1 VADVTRI
8 ACLFVPVADERIK
21 PALLEIALRHSPSV
35 EDGGPDIVYLDLGG
49 LERLWG
55 GEEEI
60 ARRLHRAAGERGAA
74 VRIGIAGS
82 RAGARFAARAGG
94 DITIVPP
101 ELDARWLG
109 PAPLALLGLGP
120 EMSARLG
127 RWGIRT
133 LGELADLPVSGLAER
148 LGGEGPR
155 LQRLARGEDATP
167 LRLWT
172 PPPVF
177 EESADCPWGVET
189 LEPLGDLLAGLAEM
203 LCARLRRH
211 ELSADAFEWS
221 CRLADRTVH
230 EGACAPAAPL
240 TDSAAAAALLRASL
254 AARPPRAAVE
264 TVTLRA
270 RPVRVESVQPRF
282 DEPPR
287 PSPRLLTA
295 TLARLSALV
304 DARGIGSPVILD
316 THRPDAH
323 QMTPFLLPSP
333 RPSTQ
338 RGEGGR
344 ENKNPLPHRGR
355 GPGEG
360 GRENKNPL
368 PHRGRGPGEGA
379 RENRNPLPHRG
390 RGPGEGAVLAIHRV
404 RPARSVAVVL
414 HAGAPVHLRAAGLAG
429 RIIAGAGPWRV
440 SGEWWTEAPFVQ
452 DEWDV
457 ELDDGT
463 LCRLAHDGRG
473 WRLDAIYD

>member
-1 VADVTRI
+1 VAGVTRI
-8 ACLFVPVADERIK
+8 ACLFVPGADPRVQ

-35 EDGGPDIVYLDLGG
+35 EDGGPGIVYLDLGG

-60 ARRLHRAAGERGAA
+60 ARRLHSAARERGSAPR
-74 VRIGIAGS
+74 VGVAGS
-82 RAGARFAARAGG
+82 RAGARFAARAG
-94 DITIVPP
+94 DDVTIVPP
-101 ELDARWLG
+101 GLDARWLG

-120 EMSARLG
+120 EMAARLD

-133 LGELADLPVSGLAER
+133 LGELADLPSRGLAER

-189 LEPLGDLLAGLAEM
+189 LEPLGDLVAGLAEM

-211 ELSADAFEWS
+211 ELSADAFEWT

-230 EGACAPAAPL
+230 EGDCAPAAPL
-240 TDSAAAAALLRASL
+240 TDPAAAAALLRASL
-254 AARPPRAAVE
+254 AARPPAAAVE
-264 TVTLRA
+264 AITLRA
-270 RPVRVESVQPRF
+270 RPVRVGSIQPRL

-304 DARGIGSPVILD
+304 EAPGIGSPVLVD
-316 THRPDAH
+316 SHRPAAMR
-323 QMTPFLLPSP
+323 MTPFVLVSHDALIPSSSLALAVRRLRPP
-333 RPSTQ
+333 RS
-338 RGEGGR
+338 
-344 ENKNPLPHRGR
+344 
-355 GPGEG
+355 
-360 GRENKNPL
+360 
-368 PHRGRGPGEGA
+368 A
-379 RENRNPLPHRG
+379 D
-390 RGPGEGAVLAIHRV
+390 
-404 RPARSVAVVL
+404 VVL
-414 HAGAPVHLRAAGLAG
+414 HAGAPAYLRAAGLAG
-429 RIIAGAGPWRV
+429 RIVAGAGPWRV

-463 LCRLAHDGRG
+463 LCRLARDGRG
-473 WRLDAIYD
+473 WRLEAIYD

>member
-1 VADVTRI
+1 MTRI
-8 ACLFVPVADERIK
+8 ACLFVPVAAERVK
-21 PALLEIALRHSPSV
+21 PALLEIALRHSPTV
-35 EDGGPDIVYLDLGG
+35 EDGGPDTVYLDLGG

-55 GEEEI
+55 CEEEI
-60 ARRLHRAAGERGAA
+60 ARRLHHAAGERGAT

-94 DITIVPP
+94 DVTIVPP
-101 ELDARWLG
+101 GMDARWLG

-133 LGELADLPVSGLAER
+133 LGELADLPSHGLAER

-172 PPPVF
+172 PPAVF

-189 LEPLGDLLAGLAEM
+189 LEPLGDLAAGLAEI
-203 LCARLRRH
+203 LCARLRRY
-211 ELSADAFEWS
+211 ELSADAFEWT
-221 CRLADRTVH
+221 CRLANHAVH

-240 TDSAAAAALLRASL
+240 ADSAAAAALLRASL
-254 AARPPRAAVE
+254 AARPPRAAVMAI
-264 TVTLRA
+264 TLRA
-270 RPVRVESVQPRF
+270 RPVRVQISQPRF

-304 DARGIGSPVILD
+304 DARGIGSPAILD

-333 RPSTQ
+333 QPSPP
-338 RGEGGR
+338 RGEGSA
-344 ENKNPLPHRGR
+344 ET
-355 GPGEG
+355 
-360 GRENKNPL
+360 
-368 PHRGRGPGEGA
+368 
-379 RENRNPLPHRG
+379 
-390 RGPGEGAVLAIHRV
+390 GEGAVLAIRRM
-404 RPARSVAVVL
+404 RPPQLAEVLVA
-414 HAGAPVHLRAAGLAG
+414 AGTPTHLRAAGLAG

-440 SGEWWTEAPFVQ
+440 SGEWWTEVPFVQ

-463 LCRLAHDGRG
+463 LCRLAHDSRG
-473 WRLDAIYD
+473 WHLEAVYD

>member
-1 VADVTRI
+1 MTRI
-8 ACLFVPVADERIK
+8 ACLFVPGADPRVQ

-35 EDGGPDIVYLDLGG
+35 EDGGPGIVYLDLGG

-60 ARRLHRAAGERGAA
+60 ARRLHSAARERGAA
-74 VRIGIAGS
+74 ARVGVAGS

-94 DITIVPP
+94 DVTIVPP
-101 ELDARWLG
+101 GLDARWLG

-120 EMSARLG
+120 EMTARLD

-133 LGELADLPVSGLAER
+133 LGELADLPSRGLAER

-172 PPPVF
+172 PPLVF
-177 EESADCPWGVET
+177 EESADCPWGVEA
-189 LEPLGDLLAGLAEM
+189 LEPLGDLVAGLAEM

-211 ELSADAFEWS
+211 ELSADAFEWT

-230 EGACAPAAPL
+230 EGDCAPAAPL
-240 TDSAAAAALLRASL
+240 ADPAAAAALLRASL
-254 AARPPRAAVE
+254 AARPPGAAVE
-264 TVTLRA
+264 AITLRA
-270 RPVRVESVQPRF
+270 RPVRVGNIQPRL

-295 TLARLSALV
+295 TLARLSVLV
-304 DARGIGSPVILD
+304 GAPGIGSPTLLD
-316 THRPDAH
+316 SHKPDAV
-323 QMTPFLLPSP
+323 QMMPFLLPSP
-333 RPSTQ
+333 RPSPQ
-338 RGEGGR
+338 RGEGDW
-344 ENKNPLPHRGR
+344 
-355 GPGEG
+355 
-360 GRENKNPL
+360 NPL

-379 RENRNPLPHRG
+379 ILS
-390 RGPGEGAVLAIHRV
+390 V
-404 RPARSVAVVL
+404 RRMRPSRSADVAL
-414 HAGAPVHLRAAGLAG
+414 HAGAPAHLRAAGLAG

-463 LCRLAHDGRG
+463 LCRLARDGRG
-473 WRLDAIYD
+473 WRLEAIYD

>member
-127 RWGIRT
+127 RWGIHT

-148 LGGEGPR
+148 LGDEGPR

-177 EESADCPWGVET
+177 EESADCSWGVET

-211 ELSADAFEWS
+211 EFSADAFEWS
-221 CRLADRTVH
+221 CRLANRTVH

-264 TVTLRA
+264 AITLRV
-270 RPVRVESVQPRF
+270 RPVRVRNVQPRF

-304 DARGIGSPVILD
+304 GARDIGSPVILD

-323 QMTPFLLPSP
+323 QKTPFLLPSP
-333 RPSTQ
+333 QPSAQ
-338 RGEGGR
+338 
-344 ENKNPLPHRGR
+344 K
-355 GPGEG
+355 
-360 GRENKNPL
+360 
-368 PHRGRGPGEGA
+368 GEGA
-379 RENRNPLPHRG
+379 RNPSKENRSPLPHWGRG
-390 RGPGEGAVLAIHRV
+390 RLEPSPLRGEGRV
-404 RPARSVAVVL
+404 RGGPFLAVRRMRPPRSVDVTVD
-414 HAGAPVHLRAAGLAG
+414 AGAPAHLRAAGLAG

-463 LCRLAHDGRG
+463 LCRLARDGRG
-473 WRLDAIYD
+473 WRLEAVYD

>member
-1 VADVTRI
+1 MRI

-148 LGGEGPR
+148 LGDEGPR

-177 EESADCPWGVET
+177 EESADCSWGVET

-264 TVTLRA
+264 AITLRV
-270 RPVRVESVQPRF
+270 RPVRVRNVQPRF

-287 PSPRLLTA
+287 PSRRLLTA

-304 DARGIGSPVILD
+304 GARAIGSPVILD

-333 RPSTQ
+333 RPSPQ
-338 RGEGGR
+338 RGEGAR
-344 ENKNPLPHRGR
+344 KPSKENRSPLPHWGR
-355 GPGEG
+355 GFQSPSPLRGEG
-360 GRENKNPL
+360 
-368 PHRGRGPGEGA
+368 
-379 RENRNPLPHRG
+379 
-390 RGPGEGAVLAIHRV
+390 RV
-404 RPARSVAVVL
+404 RGGPFLALCRMRPPRSVEVTV
-414 HAGAPVHLRAAGLAG
+414 HAGAPAHFRAAGLAK

-463 LCRLAHDGRG
+463 LCRLARDGRG
-473 WRLDAIYD
+473 WRLEAVYD

>member
-8 ACLFVPVADERIK
+8 ACLFVPGAVERTQ

-35 EDGGPDIVYLDLGG
+35 EDGGPGIVYLDLCG
-49 LERLWG
+49 LEKLWG

-60 ARRLHRAAGERGAA
+60 ARRLHSAARERGVGA
-74 VRIGIAGS
+74 RIGVAGS
-82 RAGARFAARAGG
+82 RAGAGFAARSGG
-94 DITIVPP
+94 DVTIVPP
-101 ELDARWLG
+101 GRDARWLG

-120 EMSARLG
+120 EMAARLD

-133 LGELADLPVSGLAER
+133 LGELADLPAGGLAER
-148 LGGEGPR
+148 VGGEGTR

-172 PPPVF
+172 PSPVF
-177 EESADCPWGVET
+177 EESVDCPWGVEA
-189 LEPLGDLLAGLAEM
+189 LEPLGDLVASLAEM

-211 ELSADAFEWS
+211 ELSADAFEWT

-230 EGACAPAAPL
+230 GGACAPAAPL
-240 TDSAAAAALLRASL
+240 ADSAAAAALLRASL

-264 TVTLRA
+264 AVTLRA
-270 RPVRVESVQPRF
+270 SPVRVETVQPRF

-295 TLARLSALV
+295 ALARLAALV
-304 DARGIGSPVILD
+304 GAHGIGSPVILD
-316 THRPDAH
+316 SHRPDSH
-323 QMTPFLLPSP
+323 QMTQFTLSPSP
-333 RPSTQ
+333 FQPSPHRSKRASRLELRPSPQ
-338 RGEGGR
+338 WERGELDPSPQR
-344 ENKNPLPHRGR
+344 D
-355 GPGEG
+355 
-360 GRENKNPL
+360 
-368 PHRGRGPGEGA
+368 EGA
-379 RENRNPLPHRG
+379 RNPSKENRNPLPHWG
-390 RGPGEGAVLAIHRV
+390 RGKSEGAILAV
-404 RPARSVAVVL
+404 RRMRPPRSVEVTVD
-414 HAGAPVHLRAAGLAG
+414 AGAPAHLRAAGLAG

-463 LCRLAHDGRG
+463 LCRLARDGRG

>member
-1 VADVTRI
+1 VAGVTRI
-8 ACLFVPVADERIK
+8 ACLFVPGDDPRVQ

-35 EDGGPDIVYLDLGG
+35 EDGGPGIVYLDLGG

-60 ARRLHRAAGERGAA
+60 ARRLHSAVRERGAA
-74 VRIGIAGS
+74 ARVGVAGS

-94 DITIVPP
+94 DVTVVPP
-101 ELDARWLG
+101 GLDARWLG

-120 EMSARLG
+120 EMAARLD

-133 LGELADLPVSGLAER
+133 LGELAGLPSRGLAER

-177 EESADCPWGVET
+177 EESADCPWGVEA
-189 LEPLGDLLAGLAEM
+189 LEPLGDLVASLAEM
-203 LCARLRRH
+203 LCERLRRH
-211 ELSADAFEWS
+211 ELSADAFEWT
-221 CRLADRTVH
+221 CRLAGRTVH
-230 EGACAPAAPL
+230 EGDCAPAAPL
-240 TDSAAAAALLRASL
+240 ADPVAVGALLRASL
-254 AARPPRAAVE
+254 AARPPGAAVE
-264 TVTLRA
+264 AITLRA
-270 RPVRVESVQPRF
+270 RPVRVGNIQPRL

-304 DARGIGSPVILD
+304 EAPGIGSPVLVD
-316 THRPDAH
+316 SHRPDAMR
-323 QMTPFLLPSP
+323 MTSFVLVSHDALIPSSSP
-333 RPSTQ
+333 ALAVRRIRP
-338 RGEGGR
+338 
-344 ENKNPLPHRGR
+344 P
-355 GPGEG
+355 
-360 GRENKNPL
+360 
-368 PHRGRGPGEGA
+368 
-379 RENRNPLPHRG
+379 
-390 RGPGEGAVLAIHRV
+390 
-404 RPARSVAVVL
+404 RSVEVTVD
-414 HAGAPVHLRAAGLAG
+414 AGAPAYLRAAGLAG

-463 LCRLAHDGRG
+463 LCRLARDGRG
-473 WRLDAIYD
+473 WRLEAIYD

>member
-1 VADVTRI
+1 VRRI
-8 ACLFVPVADERIK
+8 ACLFVPGADERVK
-21 PALLEIALRHSPSV
+21 PDLLEIALRHSPSV
-35 EDGGPDIVYLDLGG
+35 EDGGPGIVYLDLGG

-55 GEEEI
+55 GEREI
-60 ARRLHRAAGERGAA
+60 AARLHSAACERGAA
-74 VRIGIAGS
+74 VRVGVAGS

-94 DITIVPP
+94 DVTIVPP
-101 ELDARWLG
+101 GLDARWLG

-120 EMSARLG
+120 EMAARLG

-133 LGELADLPVSGLAER
+133 LGELADLPSRGLAER

-177 EESADCPWGVET
+177 EESADCPWGVEA
-189 LEPLGDLLAGLAEM
+189 LEPLGDLAAGLAEM

-211 ELSADAFEWS
+211 ELSADAFEWT

-230 EGACAPAAPL
+230 EGDCTPAAPL
-240 TDSAAAAALLRASL
+240 ADSTAAAALLRASL
-254 AARPPRAAVE
+254 AARPPGAAVE
-264 TVTLRA
+264 VITLRA
-270 RPVRVESVQPRF
+270 RPVRVPTSQPRL

-295 TLARLSALV
+295 ALARLSSLV
-304 DARGIGSPVILD
+304 GAPGIGSPVLLD
-316 THRPDAH
+316 SHRPDAMR
-323 QMTPFLLPSP
+323 MTPFLLPSP
-333 RPSTQ
+333 RPSPQ
-338 RGEGGR
+338 RREGDW
-344 ENKNPLPHRGR
+344 NPLPHWGR
-355 GPGEG
+355 GKGKG
-360 GRENKNPL
+360 V
-368 PHRGRGPGEGA
+368 
-379 RENRNPLPHRG
+379 
-390 RGPGEGAVLAIHRV
+390 VLAV
-404 RPARSVAVVL
+404 RRIRPPLSADVAL
-414 HAGAPVHLRAAGLAG
+414 HAGAPAHLRAAGLAG

-463 LCRLAHDGRG
+463 LCRLARDGRG
-473 WRLDAIYD
+473 WRLEAIYD

>member
-1 VADVTRI
+1 VANVTRI
-8 ACLFVPVADERIK
+8 ACLFVPGADPRAQ

-35 EDGGPDIVYLDLGG
+35 EDGGPGIVYIDLCG
-49 LERLWG
+49 LEKLWG

-60 ARRLHRAAGERGAA
+60 ARRLHSAARERGVAA
-74 VRIGIAGS
+74 RIGVAGS
-82 RAGARFAARAGG
+82 RAGAGFAARAGG
-94 DITIVPP
+94 DVTIVPP
-101 ELDARWLG
+101 GRDARWLG

-120 EMSARLG
+120 EMAARLD
-127 RWGIRT
+127 RWGVRT
-133 LGELADLPVSGLAER
+133 LGELADLPSRGLAER

-177 EESADCPWGVET
+177 EESADCPWGVEA
-189 LEPLGDLLAGLAEM
+189 LDPLGDLVAGLAEM

-211 ELSADAFEWS
+211 ELSADAFEWT

-240 TDSAAAAALLRASL
+240 ADSAAAAALLRASL

-264 TVTLRA
+264 AVTLRA
-270 RPVRVESVQPRF
+270 RPVRVETVQPRF

-295 TLARLSALV
+295 ALARLSALV
-304 DARGIGSPVILD
+304 DAQGIGSPVILD
-316 THRPDAH
+316 THRPDSH
-323 QMTPFLLPSP
+323 RVTQFLLPSP
-333 RPSTQ
+333 Q
-338 RGEGGR
+338 K
-344 ENKNPLPHRGR
+344 ENRTPLPHRGR
-355 GPGEG
+355 GPQFEPKGEAV
-360 GRENKNPL
+360 R
-368 PHRGRGPGEGA
+368 RGLNSQGA
-379 RENRNPLPHRG
+379 IL
-390 RGPGEGAVLAIHRV
+390 AVRRM
-404 RPARSVAVVL
+404 RPPRSVEVMVD
-414 HAGAPVHLRAAGLAG
+414 AGAPAHLRAAGLAG
-429 RIIAGAGPWRV
+429 RIVAGAGPWRV

-463 LCRLAHDGRG
+463 LCRLARDGRG

>member
-1 VADVTRI
+1 VAGVTRI
-8 ACLFVPVADERIK
+8 ACLFVPGADERIQ
-21 PALLEIALRHSPSV
+21 PALLEIALCHSPSV
-35 EDGGPDIVYLDLGG
+35 EDSGPGLVYLDLGG

-60 ARRLHRAAGERGAA
+60 ARRIHRTARERGAA
-74 VRIGIAGS
+74 ARIGIAGS

-94 DITIVPP
+94 DVTIVPSG
-101 ELDARWLG
+101 LDARWLG
-109 PAPLALLGLGP
+109 LAPLALLDLGP
-120 EMSARLG
+120 EMAARLG

-133 LGELADLPVSGLAER
+133 LGELADLPSSGLAER

-177 EESADCPWGVET
+177 EESAECPWGIEA
-189 LEPLGDLLAGLAEM
+189 LEPLGDLVAGLAEM

-211 ELSADAFEWS
+211 ELSAGAFEWS
-221 CRLADRTVH
+221 CRLADRAVH

-240 TDSAAAAALLRASL
+240 ADPAAAAALLRASL
-254 AARPPRAAVE
+254 AARPPGAAVE
-264 TVTLRA
+264 AITLRV
-270 RPVRVESVQPRF
+270 RPVRVGSAQPRF

-304 DARGIGSPVILD
+304 GAPGIGSPVILD
-316 THRPDAH
+316 THRPDAVR
-323 QMTPFLLPSP
+323 MTPFLLPSP
-333 RPSTQ
+333 Q
-338 RGEGGR
+338 
-344 ENKNPLPHRGR
+344 K
-355 GPGEG
+355 
-360 GRENKNPL
+360 
-368 PHRGRGPGEGA
+368 
-379 RENRNPLPHRG
+379 NRNPLPHRG
-390 RGPGEGAVLAIHRV
+390 RGPQFEPRRCRRAAGEESGEGRAETGEGTVLAVRRV
-404 RPARSVAVVL
+404 RSPQLAEVIVA
-414 HAGAPVHLRAAGLAG
+414 AGAPAHLRVAGFGG

-440 SGEWWTEAPFVQ
+440 SGEWWTDAPFVQ

-463 LCRLAHDGRG
+463 LCRLARDSSG
-473 WRLDAIYD
+473 WRLEAIYD

>member
-8 ACLFVPVADERIK
+8 ACLFVPGADERVK

-55 GEEEI
+55 GEREI
-60 ARRLHRAAGERGAA
+60 AERLRRAARDRGAA
-74 VRIGIAGS
+74 ARIGIAGS
-82 RAGARFAARAGG
+82 RAGARFAARAGS

-101 ELDARWLG
+101 GRDARWLG
-109 PAPLALLGLGP
+109 PAPLALLDLGP

-133 LGELADLPVSGLAER
+133 LGELADLPSRGLAER
-148 LGGEGPR
+148 LGGEGSR

-172 PPPVF
+172 PSPVF

-189 LEPLGDLLAGLAEM
+189 LEPLGDLFADLAEM
-203 LCARLRRH
+203 LCVRLRRY
-211 ELSADAFEWS
+211 ELSTDAFEWT

-230 EGACAPAAPL
+230 EGDCAPAAPL
-240 TDSAAAAALLRASL
+240 ADSAAAAELLRASL

-264 TVTLRA
+264 AVTLRA

-287 PSPRLLTA
+287 PNPRLLTA

-304 DARGIGSPVILD
+304 GAGGVGSPVILD

-323 QMTPFLLPSP
+323 QMTPFLLPSL
-333 RPSTQ
+333 RGIQFPSPL
-338 RGEGGR
+338 RGEG
-344 ENKNPLPHRGR
+344 
-355 GPGEG
+355 
-360 GRENKNPL
+360 
-368 PHRGRGPGEGA
+368 
-379 RENRNPLPHRG
+379 
-390 RGPGEGAVLAIHRV
+390 RV
-404 RPARSVAVVL
+404 RGGSFLAVRRMRPPRSVEVRVD
-414 HAGAPVHLRAAGLAG
+414 AGAPVHLRAAGLAG

-463 LCRLAHDGRG
+463 LCRLARDGRG

>member
-1 VADVTRI
+1 MA
-8 ACLFVPVADERIK
+8 
-21 PALLEIALRHSPSV
+21 
-35 EDGGPDIVYLDLGG
+35 
-49 LERLWG
+49 
-55 GEEEI
+55 
-60 ARRLHRAAGERGAA
+60 
-74 VRIGIAGS
+74 
-82 RAGARFAARAGG
+82 
-94 DITIVPP
+94 
-101 ELDARWLG
+101 
-109 PAPLALLGLGP
+109 
-120 EMSARLG
+120 ARLG

-133 LGELADLPVSGLAER
+133 LGELADLPSRGLAER

-177 EESADCPWGVET
+177 EESADCSWGVEA
-189 LEPLGDLLAGLAEM
+189 LEPLGDLVAGLAEM

-221 CRLADRTVH
+221 CRLAGRTVH

-240 TDSAAAAALLRASL
+240 ADPVAAAALLRASL
-254 AARPPRAAVE
+254 AARPPAAAVE
-264 TVTLRA
+264 AITLRA
-270 RPVRVESVQPRF
+270 RPVRVGNIQPRL

-304 DARGIGSPVILD
+304 EAPGIGSPVLVD
-316 THRPDAH
+316 SHRPDAH

-333 RPSTQ
+333 QPSPQ
-338 RGEGGR
+338 RGEGARILRRG
-344 ENKNPLPHRGR
+344 EGDWNPLPHRGR
-355 GPGEG
+355 GQGEG
-360 GRENKNPL
+360 FR
-368 PHRGRGPGEGA
+368 GEGA
-379 RENRNPLPHRG
+379 ILS
-390 RGPGEGAVLAIHRV
+390 V
-404 RPARSVAVVL
+404 RRMRPPRSVDVVL
-414 HAGAPVHLRAAGLAG
+414 HAGAPAHLRAAGLAG

-463 LCRLAHDGRG
+463 LCRLARDGRG
-473 WRLDAIYD
+473 WRLEAIYD

>member
-1 VADVTRI
+1 VTRI
-8 ACLFVPVADERIK
+8 ACLFVPGAAERVQ

-35 EDGGPDIVYLDLGG
+35 EDGGPGIVYLDLGG

-60 ARRLHRAAGERGAA
+60 ARRLHSAACERGAA
-74 VRIGIAGS
+74 ARVGVAGS
-82 RAGARFAARAGG
+82 RAGARFAARAG
-94 DITIVPP
+94 DDVTIVPP
-101 ELDARWLG
+101 GLDARWLG

-120 EMSARLG
+120 EMAARLG

-177 EESADCPWGVET
+177 EESADCPWGVEA
-189 LEPLGDLLAGLAEM
+189 LEPLGDLVAGLAEM
-203 LCARLRRH
+203 LCARLRRY
-211 ELSADAFEWS
+211 ELSADAFEWT

-230 EGACAPAAPL
+230 EGDCAPAAPL
-240 TDSAAAAALLRASL
+240 ADPAAAAALLRASL
-254 AARPPRAAVE
+254 AARPPGAAVE
-264 TVTLRA
+264 AITLRA
-270 RPVRVESVQPRF
+270 RPVRVGNIQPRL

-304 DARGIGSPVILD
+304 EAPGIGSPVLLD
-316 THRPDAH
+316 SHRPDAMR
-323 QMTPFLLPSP
+323 MTPFLLPSP
-333 RPSTQ
+333 Q
-338 RGEGGR
+338 K
-344 ENKNPLPHRGR
+344 ENRTPLPHRGR
-355 GPGEG
+355 GQ
-360 GRENKNPL
+360 
-368 PHRGRGPGEGA
+368 GEGA
-379 RENRNPLPHRG
+379 FL
-390 RGPGEGAVLAIHRV
+390 AVRRM
-404 RPARSVAVVL
+404 RPPRSVDVVL
-414 HAGAPVHLRAAGLAG
+414 HAGAPTHLRAAGLAG

-463 LCRLAHDGRG
+463 LCRLARDGRG
-473 WRLDAIYD
+473 WRLEAIYD

>member
-1 VADVTRI
+1 VTRI
-8 ACLFVPVADERIK
+8 ACLFVPGAAERVQ

-35 EDGGPDIVYLDLGG
+35 EDGGPGIVYLDLGG

-60 ARRLHRAAGERGAA
+60 ASRLHSAARERGAA
-74 VRIGIAGS
+74 ARVGVAGS

-94 DITIVPP
+94 DVTVTIIPP
-101 ELDARWLG
+101 GLDARWLG
-109 PAPLALLGLGP
+109 PAPLALLDLGP
-120 EMSARLG
+120 EMAARLG

-133 LGELADLPVSGLAER
+133 LGELADLPSRGLAER
-148 LGGEGPR
+148 LGGEAAR

-177 EESADCPWGVET
+177 EESADCPWGVEA
-189 LEPLGDLLAGLAEM
+189 LEPLGDLVAGLAEM
-203 LCARLRRH
+203 LCARLRHH
-211 ELSADAFEWS
+211 ELSADAFEWT
-221 CRLADRTVH
+221 CRLAGRTVH

-240 TDSAAAAALLRASL
+240 ADPAAAAALLRASL
-254 AARPPRAAVE
+254 AARPPAAAVE
-264 TVTLRA
+264 GITLRA
-270 RPVRVESVQPRF
+270 RPVRVGNIQPRL

-304 DARGIGSPVILD
+304 EAPGIGSPVLVD
-316 THRPDAH
+316 SHRPDAH
-323 QMTPFLLPSP
+323 QMTPFTLSPSP
-333 RPSTQ
+333 YPLPQWGRGGLDPSPL
-338 RGEGGR
+338 RGEGAR
-344 ENKNPLPHRGR
+344 NPSKENWNPLPHRGR
-355 GPGEG
+355 GPQFEPKGEAV
-360 GRENKNPL
+360 R
-368 PHRGRGPGEGA
+368 RGLNSQGA
-379 RENRNPLPHRG
+379 I
-390 RGPGEGAVLAIHRV
+390 LAARRM
-404 RPARSVAVVL
+404 RPPRSVEVTVD
-414 HAGAPVHLRAAGLAG
+414 AGAPAHLRAAGLVG
-429 RIIAGAGPWRV
+429 RIVAGAGPWRV

-463 LCRLAHDGRG
+463 LCRLARDGRG

>member
-1 VADVTRI
+1 MTRI
-8 ACLFVPVADERIK
+8 ACLFVPGADERVQ

-35 EDGGPDIVYLDLGG
+35 EDGGPGIVYLDLGG

-60 ARRLHRAAGERGAA
+60 ARRLHSAARERGAA
-74 VRIGIAGS
+74 ARVGVAGS

-94 DITIVPP
+94 DVTITIIPP
-101 ELDARWLG
+101 GLDARWLG

-120 EMSARLG
+120 EMAARLD

-133 LGELADLPVSGLAER
+133 LGELAGLPSRELAER

-172 PPPVF
+172 PRPVF
-177 EESADCPWGVET
+177 EESADCPWGVEA

-203 LCARLRRH
+203 LCARLRRY
-211 ELSADAFEWS
+211 ELSADAFEWT
-221 CRLADRTVH
+221 CRLAGRAVH

-240 TDSAAAAALLRASL
+240 ADPAAAAALLRASL
-254 AARPPRAAVE
+254 AARPPGAAVE
-264 TVTLRA
+264 AITLRA
-270 RPVRVESVQPRF
+270 RPVRVGNMQPRL

-304 DARGIGSPVILD
+304 EAPGIGSPVLAD
-316 THRPDAH
+316 SHRPDAMR
-323 QMTPFLLPSP
+323 MTPFVLVSHDALIPSSPPALAVRRLRPP
-333 RPSTQ
+333 RPADVT
-338 RGEGGR
+338 
-344 ENKNPLPHRGR
+344 
-355 GPGEG
+355 
-360 GRENKNPL
+360 
-368 PHRGRGPGEGA
+368 
-379 RENRNPLPHRG
+379 
-390 RGPGEGAVLAIHRV
+390 VD
-404 RPARSVAVVL
+404 
-414 HAGAPVHLRAAGLAG
+414 AGAPAHLRVAGLAG

-463 LCRLAHDGRG
+463 LCRLARDSRG
-473 WRLDAIYD
+473 WRLEAIYD

>member
-1 VADVTRI
+1 
-8 ACLFVPVADERIK
+8 
-21 PALLEIALRHSPSV
+21 
-35 EDGGPDIVYLDLGG
+35 
-49 LERLWG
+49 
-55 GEEEI
+55 
-60 ARRLHRAAGERGAA
+60 
-74 VRIGIAGS
+74 
-82 RAGARFAARAGG
+82 
-94 DITIVPP
+94 
-101 ELDARWLG
+101 
-109 PAPLALLGLGP
+109 
-120 EMSARLG
+120 MSARLG

-148 LGGEGPR
+148 LGDEGPR

-177 EESADCPWGVET
+177 EESADCSWGVET
-189 LEPLGDLLAGLAEM
+189 LEPLGDLLAALAEM
-203 LCARLRRH
+203 LCARLRRY

-221 CRLADRTVH
+221 CRLANRAVH

-264 TVTLRA
+264 AITLRV
-270 RPVRVESVQPRF
+270 RPVRVRNVQPRF

-304 DARGIGSPVILD
+304 GARDIGSPVILD

-323 QMTPFLLPSP
+323 QMTPFTLSPSP
-333 RPSTQ
+333 CPLPQWGRGRLEPSPL
-338 RGEGGR
+338 RGEG
-344 ENKNPLPHRGR
+344 
-355 GPGEG
+355 
-360 GRENKNPL
+360 
-368 PHRGRGPGEGA
+368 
-379 RENRNPLPHRG
+379 
-390 RGPGEGAVLAIHRV
+390 RV
-404 RPARSVAVVL
+404 RGGPFLAVRRIRPPRSVEVIV
-414 HAGAPVHLRAAGLAG
+414 HAGAPAHLRAAGLAG

-463 LCRLAHDGRG
+463 LCRLARDGRG
-473 WRLDAIYD
+473 WRLEAVYD

>member
-1 VADVTRI
+1 MTRI

-60 ARRLHRAAGERGAA
+60 ARRLHRAACECGAA

-148 LGGEGPR
+148 LGDEGPR

-177 EESADCPWGVET
+177 EESADCSWGVET

-221 CRLADRTVH
+221 CRLANRTVH

-264 TVTLRA
+264 AITLRV
-270 RPVRVESVQPRF
+270 RPVRVRNVQPRF

-304 DARGIGSPVILD
+304 GARDIGSPVILD

-323 QMTPFLLPSP
+323 QMTPFLLPLP
-333 RPSTQ
+333 RPSPQ

-344 ENKNPLPHRGR
+344 ENRNPHRGR
-355 GPGEG
+355 GQGEG
-360 GRENKNPL
+360 S
-368 PHRGRGPGEGA
+368 
-379 RENRNPLPHRG
+379 RENRNPLLHRG
-390 RGPGEGAVLAIHRV
+390 RGQGEGAVLAVHRV
-404 RPARSVAVVL
+404 RPSRSVAVVL
-414 HAGAPVHLRAAGLAG
+414 HAGAPAHLRAAGLAG

-463 LCRLAHDGRG
+463 LCRLARDGRG
-473 WRLDAIYD
+473 WRLEAVYD